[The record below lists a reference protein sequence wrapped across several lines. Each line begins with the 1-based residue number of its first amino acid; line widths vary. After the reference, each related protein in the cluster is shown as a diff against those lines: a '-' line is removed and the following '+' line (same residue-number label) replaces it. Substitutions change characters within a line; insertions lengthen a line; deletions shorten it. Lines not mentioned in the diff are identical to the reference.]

1 MKSHNHEQEMLRK
14 LLRQAYYEKEKL
26 EVDVQWQFNVM
37 RRIRNLAQLKSQ
49 PNFSQMFEQLVW
61 RLAPVTSTIILVFAI
76 VLLNFDLI
84 PDLEISQL
92 LYNESGVFSLIQF
105 LRL

>member
-14 LLRQAYYEKEKL
+14 LLRQAYYEKEKF
-26 EVDVQWQFNVM
+26 EVGGQWQFNVM

-76 VLLNFDLI
+76 VLLSFDLI
-84 PDLEISQL
+84 PDLEIFQL
-92 LYNESGVFSLIQF
+92 LYNESGDFSLIQF